1 MGRLSAA
8 RPGVLAPAPGLT
20 DDMARLGDHGSSV
33 AHNPESNMRL
43 GSGLADTR
51 AMLERRGDL
60 RNGPHREDCAGHQNK
75 YEAVRLGPF
84 CSQGHGPASAP
95 SATTPAPRPAAHP

>member
-51 AMLERRGDL
+51 AMLERRGNL
-60 RNGPHREDCAGHQNK
+60 GIGTRGAQCAGQQNT
-75 YEAVRLGPF
+75 YEATTR
-84 CSQGHGPASAP
+84 AP
-95 SATTPAPRPAAHP
+95 PPPTVSRAECVCAPTPTD